1 MDHFKKILE
10 QLNKKDHDDDAIDR
24 LNYSTTSK
32 FLGVF
37 AALIFAKQ
45 AVGNPLQC
53 FIPAEYKAPWEKYIE
68 TYCFV
73 ENTYYVNSTLAQ
85 FPSHTEDR
93 RYYELKYYQW
103 MPYIFVLEAFICFVP
118 KLIFKLL
125 YSFAEMRV
133 TDVIQYAWAKVKD
146 ARTKNKKGETA
157 KPVEIDTFIA
167 SQLVDFQ
174 AFKIRPTKVAFGWYL
189 TAIYLGMKLSMLASI
204 FIQLLLLQFFIKAE
218 TPFWGFGLM
227 SDLYYGRDW
236 RVNGYFPRV
245 TFCDLETRDLGQH
258 RPHTIQCVLMLNMFI
273 EKIYL
278 FLWAWFLVTFAIT
291 VINILYWC
299 FRIFSRGK
307 KLSMINEALVQSGI
321 SDPRDRDAR
330 EIEYF
335 IRHDLRYDGI
345 VLLRLID
352 SNFGYI
358 NMSNVC
364 KQLWESFK
372 KTQE

>member
-1 MDHFKKILE
+1 MIRVKLVRFG
-10 QLNKKDHDDDAIDR
+10 LNEDVDIH
-24 LNYSTTSK
+24 
-32 FLGVF
+32 
-37 AALIFAKQ
+37 Q
-45 AVGNPLQC
+45 M
-53 FIPAEYKAPWEKYIE
+53 
-68 TYCFV
+68 
-73 ENTYYVNSTLAQ
+73 
-85 FPSHTEDR
+85 FP
-93 RYYELKYYQW
+93 
-103 MPYIFVLEAFICFVP
+103 
-118 KLIFKLL
+118 
-125 YSFAEMRV
+125 
-133 TDVIQYAWAKVKD
+133 
-146 ARTKNKKGETA
+146 A

-189 TAIYLGMKLSMLASI
+189 TAIYLGMKLSI
-204 FIQLLLLQFFIKAE
+204 
-218 TPFWGFGLM
+218 
-227 SDLYYGRDW
+227 DW

-321 SDPRDRDAR
+321 SDPNERDAR
-330 EIEYF
+330 DIEYF